1 MAARLARQA
10 TPSTPSVRAAAAPTA
25 AWTRLYSKK
34 SDKKPNPFDEGK
46 SSEAPSSQEP
56 AEPTSK
62 QEKAAAESAKAD
74 EQIAFDK
81 LPDLTQGIPS
91 TLAQEMAEKSG
102 EKRQPSYLQTVDE
115 ESAGDREKRN
125 PYDSYVST
133 SERNRRWWTR
143 FIMGAVA
150 AGSLSG
156 VVYMGR
162 NWDDAIDVERHPDI
176 PNGWGVGLWWQRAY
190 ARMTE
195 SLSYYQDPAFDKLLP
210 DKDPS
215 FARPYTLCLSLDDLL
230 VHSEWTREHG
240 WRVAK
245 RPGMDYFVRYL
256 SQYYELVLFTTV
268 PFAMGEPLVRKLD
281 PFRFIM
287 WPLFREAT
295 KFEDGEVV
303 KVRCC
308 PPVLSARTLSQAN
321 NRRTCPT
328 STETCPRSSSST
340 QTPLTYASTPKTPL
354 SSTHGR
360 ATPTTRA
367 WSV

>member
-1 MAARLARQA
+1 MLSRLALAPRAGFTAARLARQA
-10 TPSTPSVRAAAAPTA
+10 TPSTPSVRAVAAPTA
-25 AWTRLYSKK
+25 VWGRLYSKK

-56 AEPTSK
+56 SEPTPK
-62 QEKAAAESAKAD
+62 QKEAASESAKAD
-74 EQIAFDK
+74 EELSFGK

-102 EKRQPSYLQTVDE
+102 EQRQPSYLQTVDE
-115 ESAGDREKRN
+115 EYAGDREKRD

-143 FIMGAVA
+143 FMLGAVA

-156 VVYMGR
+156 LVYMGR
-162 NWDDAIDVERHPDI
+162 NWEDSIDVERHPDI
-176 PNGWGVGLWWQRAY
+176 PNGWGVGLWWQRAH

-210 DKDPS
+210 DKDPT

-295 KFEDGEVV
+295 KYEDGEVV
-303 KVRCC
+303 KV
-308 PPVLSARTLSQAN
+308 S
-321 NRRTCPT
+321 
-328 STETCPRSSSST
+328 
-340 QTPLTYASTPKTPL
+340 
-354 SSTHGR
+354 
-360 ATPTTRA
+360 
-367 WSV
+367 

>member
-1 MAARLARQA
+1 MLSRLALAPWAGFTAAKLARHANLA
-10 TPSTPSVRAAAAPTA
+10 TPSIRAAAAAAPTSV
-25 AWTRLYSKK
+25 WGRLYSKK
-34 SDKKPNPFDEGK
+34 TDKTPRPSNGEAKDTSASK
-46 SSEAPSSQEP
+46 APSSQDP
-56 AEPTSK
+56 SSAEPTSP
-62 QEKAAAESAKAD
+62 QQDAAAESAKHD
-74 EQIAFDK
+74 EQIPFEK
-81 LPDLTQGIPS
+81 LPDLTRGIPS

-102 EKRQPSYLQTVDE
+102 QRQPSYLQTVDE
-115 ESAGDREKRN
+115 EYAGDREKRN

-133 SERNRRWWTR
+133 NERNRRWWTR
-143 FIMGAVA
+143 FMLGTVL

-162 NWDDAIDVERHPDI
+162 NWDDAIDVERHPEI
-176 PNGWGVGLWWQRAY
+176 PNGWGVGLWWQRAH
-190 ARMTE
+190 ARITE
-195 SLSYYQDPAFDKLLP
+195 SMSYYQDPAFDKLLP

-230 VHSEWTREHG
+230 VHSEWSREHG

-295 KFEDGEVV
+295 KYEDGEVV
-303 KVRCC
+303 KVCFF
-308 PPVLSARTLSQAN
+308 SS
-321 NRRTCPT
+321 
-328 STETCPRSSSST
+328 RSL
-340 QTPLTYASTPKTPL
+340 PLL
-354 SSTHGR
+354 LQHC
-360 ATPTTRA
+360 
-367 WSV
+367 